1 MDDSRK
7 RAILLAVAFALPLLF
22 IMVIFIT
29 TFIPATRLSTDYDF
43 VYTTCSKNRNPGS
56 YYCNNYLQ
64 NLYDVVDGRVREREL
79 SADLDSDNDGV
90 LDSNENYST
99 RLFLHDTAL
108 NVSEEISLIEAQR
121 LQLSDEIVSPDG
133 VAVERDYS
141 SGGSFFPFVRVSSR
155 FGWYLSRGSA
165 RQKLEII
172 GDSERNY
179 YRDDLMFLGWVLDE
193 Q

>member
-1 MDDSRK
+1 MDENRK

-43 VYTTCSKNRNPGS
+43 VYATCSKNRNPGY

-64 NLYDVVDGRVREREL
+64 NLYDVVNGRVMEREIN
-79 SADLDSDNDGV
+79 SGLDSDNDGV
-90 LDSNENYST
+90 LDINENYST
-99 RLFLHDTAL
+99 RLFLHDTEL

-121 LQLSDEIVSPDG
+121 LQLSDELVSPDG

-172 GDSERNY
+172 GDTERNY
-179 YRDDLMFLGWVLDE
+179 YRDDLMFLGWVLND